1 MGKEQRQYYET
12 GRDRD
17 YTVNKRGWCVWYGVA
32 QNEIWAK
39 TGEMRPEKRLWK
51 GQKEEMRN
59 KDLKKYKQVKQMRK
73 WKKKG
78 LWKK

>member
-39 TGEMRPEKRLWK
+39 TGEMRPEKRL
-51 GQKEEMRN
+51 
-59 KDLKKYKQVKQMRK
+59 
-73 WKKKG
+73 
-78 LWKK
+78 